1 VRVETLFLKKLVI
14 STGVL
19 LALIGFCS
27 PLRAQEQAKLAR
39 IEFGGLKKISS
50 EQVTELTGLKIG
62 QVVDQ
67 KALDGAA
74 DKLLQSG
81 LFRRLSYR
89 LRSANDQAT
98 VIFDL
103 EESAASLP
111 VVFENFVWF
120 TDEEILTAVRK
131 DLPYF
136 NGSAPASGDTADKI
150 AAALQRLLASR
161 NIAGRV
167 EYLPYVSKNKQELV
181 YTVKGTRVPVCAL
194 HFPGASAL
202 SEADLIKASRELINS
217 DYSQKDIATFAP
229 IKLLPLYRRIGHL
242 RSEFQTPAVTLQ
254 NSAACAGGVTVTIP
268 VAEGPSYRWAK
279 SVWDG
284 NEKLTVDDL
293 ATALGMNPGDLAD
306 GIKIDN
312 GVKNVAKA
320 YGRRGYLT
328 ATVKDSVEYDD
339 AASLVTYRFNISEG
353 QRYFMG
359 TLIVNGL
366 TPADADQLKAKWTLG
381 ANAVFDESYIDQFRQ
396 TSLREFMTG
405 LAQRSRARLRVEV
418 ETRPNAQKQ
427 TVDVV
432 ITLK

>member
-1 VRVETLFLKKLVI
+1 VRVETLFFKKLAI
-14 STGVL
+14 STGL
-19 LALIGFCS
+19 LLSLIACCS
-27 PLRAQEQAKLAR
+27 PVRAQDQTKLAR
-39 IEFGGLKKISS
+39 IEFVGLKKISS
-50 EQVTELTGLKIG
+50 EQVAELTGLKIG
-62 QVVDQ
+62 QVVDR

-89 LRSANDQAT
+89 LRSTDDQAT

-120 TDEEILTAVRK
+120 TDEEILAAVRK

-202 SEADLIKASRELINS
+202 PEADLIKASRELINS

-242 RSEFQTPAVTLQ
+242 RAEFQTPAVTLQ
-254 NSAACAGGVTVTIP
+254 NSAACAGGVTVTVP
-268 VAEGPSYRWAK
+268 VAEGPSYRWGK

-312 GVKNVAKA
+312 GVKNVGKA

-328 ATVKDSVEYDD
+328 ATVKESVEYDD
-339 AASLVTYRFNISEG
+339 AASLVTYRFNITEG

-359 TLIVNGL
+359 ALIVNGL

-396 TSLREFMTG
+396 TSLREFMNG
-405 LAQRSRARLRVEV
+405 MAQRSRARLRVEV